1 MGWLDKLRG
10 RTGADSAGEDAAR
23 GEIPHPLPLRLR
35 VGAQVVIDTTLYQVA
50 PGAMTAELPG
60 GYQGV
65 PCYGHI
71 DLGDGYALHRFYLDD
86 DAYLQVST
94 VGGDIEAIKGFV
106 FHQTVHPPDKAAFRQ
121 FVSGHQHLGDHRIEY
136 AGHQW
141 RRVNESTDGND
152 GRIPPIAYD
161 EVLYRH
167 RPPRR
172 DDDLTHYAMLYYRSV
187 PELGRDE
194 YLLVTAED
202 SGPTD
207 FCVTYAVGI
216 DLTTADLDIT

>member
-1 MGWLDKLRG
+1 MSWLDTLRG
-10 RTGADSAGEDAAR
+10 RSGKDQPPTDGNGDISHA
-23 GEIPHPLPLRLR
+23 LPLGLR
-35 VGAQVVIDTTLYQVA
+35 VGAQVSIDTTLYRVA

-60 GYQGV
+60 GHQGV

-94 VGGDIEAIKGFV
+94 VGGDVEAIKAFV
-106 FHQTVHPPDKAAFRQ
+106 FHDTVHPPDKAAFQR
-121 FVSGHQHLGDHRIEY
+121 FVAADAQLGDPQVEY
-136 AGHQW
+136 AGHRW
-141 RRVNESTDGND
+141 DRVTASTAGDEA
-152 GRIPPIAYD
+152 RIPPIAYD
-161 EVLYRH
+161 EVLYRG

-172 DDDLTHYAMLYYRSV
+172 DDDLTHYAMLYHRPV

-202 SGPTD
+202 SGPND

-216 DLTTADLDIT
+216 ELTIADLDIT